1 MELHIFEFIKTVSE
15 YMEKN
20 SERFEEASDYI
31 EKFFDDNLR
40 NSEEGYLNIN
50 SRVKSIPSLK
60 EKILRNSYYKFY
72 DGAEEFLDNL
82 HDLIGVRIECRFIE
96 DEKVIYNSLKKLFN
110 IHKGKGYYSSELDEN
125 LILELEST
133 QPQVQKNGFEIYRI
147 DGMYI
152 KDGQKINFELQIKS
166 LVNVFWGEIEH
177 KIIYKN
183 NNYTMGDDYV
193 KQMLASIKE
202 NLAMIDNQLLIID
215 NQYNRFNAIDPHI
228 RRSQLEKLLAK
239 ITYEIF
245 ATKMKES
252 IGFNVDFKKS
262 CDAIVDYMVRTT
274 SLLGNDP
281 SEMMIR
287 ILTRLN
293 EIEKLDVDFSKEIS
307 FEREV
312 TFEDKFS
319 NIISEKIKSLIN
331 TDFHWYLFFR
341 ILFEIERGNNAED
354 FEGFIIFIQN
364 RFLGNE
370 AFSKLY
376 YNVDK
381 SLGNEIKNKILI
393 IIAEVFNKIGN
404 ISFIHEDI
412 IEEINSHVSN
422 VIELICNGS
431 TNNSINSEEL
441 DIYLSIFNYNIQ
453 SALGAKIEVSYI
465 VDIVKK
471 IKNTIPNNLR
481 RNYSLEY
488 INELLGIKKN

>member
-1 MELHIFEFIKTVSE
+1 MELHIFEFIKTVSS
-15 YMEKN
+15 YMEEN
-20 SERFEEASDYI
+20 SERFESASDYI
-31 EKFFDDNLR
+31 EKFFDDNLK
-40 NSEEGYLNIN
+40 NVEEGYLNIN

-110 IHKGKGYYSSELDEN
+110 IHKGKGYYCSELDEN

-166 LVNVFWGEIEH
+166 LVNVFWG
-177 KIIYKN
+177 
-183 NNYTMGDDYV
+183 DV
-193 KQMLASIKE
+193 KQMLASIKK

-228 RRSQLEKLLAK
+228 RRSQLEKLLSK

-262 CDAIVDYMVRTT
+262 CDSIVDYMVRTT

-293 EIEKLDVDFSKEIS
+293 EIEKLEVDFSKALS
-307 FEREV
+307 F
-312 TFEDKFS
+312 
-319 NIISEKIKSLIN
+319 I
-331 TDFHWYLFFR
+331 
-341 ILFEIERGNNAED
+341 AED
-354 FEGFIIFIQN
+354 F
-364 RFLGNE
+364 NE
-370 AFSKLY
+370 
-376 YNVDK
+376 
-381 SLGNEIKNKILI
+381 
-393 IIAEVFNKIGN
+393 IGN
-404 ISFIHEDI
+404 ISFIHEDV
-412 IEEINSHVSN
+412 IEEINSHVAN
-422 VIELICNGS
+422 AIELICNGS
-431 TNNSINSEEL
+431 TNNHIDEEEL
-441 DIYLSIFNYNIQ
+441 EIYLNIFDYNIK
-453 SALGAKIEVSYI
+453 SSLGAKIEVSCI

-488 INELLGIKKN
+488 INELLGVKKN

>member
-1 MELHIFEFIKTVSE
+1 MELHIFEFIKTVST
-15 YMEKN
+15 YMEEN
-20 SERFEEASDYI
+20 SERFEVASDYI
-31 EKFFDDNLR
+31 EKFFDDNLKDA
-40 NSEEGYLNIN
+40 EDGYLNIN

-60 EKILRNSYYKFY
+60 EKILRNSYYKVY

-96 DEKVIYNSLKKLFN
+96 DEKVIYNSLKRLFN
-110 IHKGKGYYSSELDEN
+110 THKGKGYYCSDIDEN
-125 LILELEST
+125 LLLELEST

-147 DGMYI
+147 DGVYI
-152 KDGQKINFELQIKS
+152 NDGKKMNFELQIKS

-183 NNYTMGDDYV
+183 NNYTMGDDYIR
-193 KQMLASIKE
+193 QMLASIKK

-215 NQYNRFNAIDPHI
+215 NQYNRFNAIDPQI

-262 CDAIVDYMVRTT
+262 CDSIVDYMVRTT

-281 SEMMIR
+281 SEMMLM

-293 EIEKLDVDFSKEIS
+293 EIGKLKVDFSKELS

-312 TFEDKFS
+312 VFEDKFS

-331 TDFHWYLFFR
+331 TDFQWYLFFR
-341 ILFEIERGNNAED
+341 ILFEIERGDNTED
-354 FEGFIIFIQN
+354 FQGFINFIQN

-381 SLGNEIKNKILI
+381 DLGDEIKNKILL
-393 IIAEVFNKIGN
+393 IIAEDFNEIGN
-404 ISFIHEDI
+404 ISFIHEDV
-412 IEEINSHVSN
+412 IEEINLHVAN
-422 VIELICNGS
+422 AIELICNGS
-431 TNNSINSEEL
+431 TNNHIDEEEL
-441 DIYLSIFNYNIQ
+441 GIYLNIFDYNIK
-453 SALGAKIEVSYI
+453 SSLGAKIEVSCI

-488 INELLGIKKN
+488 INELLGVKKN

>member
-1 MELHIFEFIKTVSE
+1 MELEIFEFIKKVSK
-15 YMEKN
+15 YMDEN
-20 SERFEEASDYI
+20 WDRFEEASDYI
-31 EKFFDDNLR
+31 KKYFNNGLK
-40 NSEEGYLNIN
+40 NSEEGYLSIN

-60 EKILRNSYYKFY
+60 EKILRNSYYKSY
-72 DGAEEFLDNL
+72 DEAEEFLDNL
-82 HDLIGVRIECRFIE
+82 HDLIGARIECRFIE
-96 DEKVIYNSLKKLFN
+96 DEKVIYESVKEMFSVP
-110 IHKGKGYYSSELDEN
+110 KGDGYYCSEIDEN
-125 LILELEST
+125 LILEMDSP

-152 KDGQKINFELQIKS
+152 QNGQRINFELQIKS

-183 NNYTMGDDYV
+183 NNYTMGDDYM
-193 KQMLASIKE
+193 KQMLVSIKK

-215 NQYNRFNAIDPHI
+215 NQYNKFNAIDPHI

-262 CDAIVDYMVRTT
+262 CDSIVDYMVRTT

-281 SEMMIR
+281 YEMMIN
-287 ILTRLN
+287 IMTRLN
-293 EIEKLDVDFSKEIS
+293 EIGRLDVDFSKEIS
-307 FEREV
+307 FESDV
-312 TFEDKFS
+312 FFEDKFS
-319 NIISEKIKSLIN
+319 SIISEKMKSLIN

-341 ILFEIERGNNAED
+341 ILFEIERGNNSED
-354 FEGFIIFIQN
+354 FEGFIIFIKN

-381 SLGNEIKNKILI
+381 NLADEIKNKILL
-393 IIAEVFNKIGN
+393 IIAEDFNEIGN
-404 ISFIHEDI
+404 ISFIYEDV
-412 IEEINSHVSN
+412 IEEINSHILN

-431 TNNSINSEEL
+431 ADNSIDTEEL
-441 DIYLSIFNYNIQ
+441 DIYLSIFNYNVQ
-453 SALGAKIEVSYI
+453 SVLGAKIEVSYI